1 MNNIIEVLK
10 SKTYEIKEEI
20 LFNYKKLN
28 ITDSEFV
35 VLIYLINSSN
45 IYNPK
50 QISEV
55 LDIKLNNVLEIVNSL
70 CEKNIIEIKMEKKNN
85 VRTEVINL
93 DMFYE
98 KIALSL
104 DTKEEDNNSN
114 IFSLF
119 EKEFGRTLSPMEYEI
134 INAWFDS
141 GYSEELITLA
151 LKEATYNGVSN
162 LRYIDKIIYEW
173 GKKGIKT
180 KKDVEKD
187 RKKFKSNSKK
197 KELFDYDWLNDEDS
211 N

>member
-70 CEKNIIEIKMEKKNN
+70 CENKNGEKK
-85 VRTEVINL
+85 
-93 DMFYE
+93 
-98 KIALSL
+98 
-104 DTKEEDNNSN
+104 
-114 IFSLF
+114 
-119 EKEFGRTLSPMEYEI
+119 
-134 INAWFDS
+134 
-141 GYSEELITLA
+141 
-151 LKEATYNGVSN
+151 
-162 LRYIDKIIYEW
+162 
-173 GKKGIKT
+173 
-180 KKDVEKD
+180 
-187 RKKFKSNSKK
+187 
-197 KELFDYDWLNDEDS
+197 
-211 N
+211 